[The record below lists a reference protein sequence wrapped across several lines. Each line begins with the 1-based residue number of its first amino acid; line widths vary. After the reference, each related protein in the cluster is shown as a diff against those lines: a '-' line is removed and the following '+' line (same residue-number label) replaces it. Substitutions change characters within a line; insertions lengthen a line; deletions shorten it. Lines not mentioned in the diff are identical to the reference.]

1 MNIRTIRN
9 FCIIAHIDHGKSTL
23 ADRFLEMTKSISERD
38 MKDQALDSMDLER
51 ERGITIKASAVHML
65 AMVKGTEL
73 SLNLIDTPGH
83 VDFNYEVSR
92 ALAACEGALLLVD
105 ASQGVE
111 AQTMANFYLALEA
124 NLTIIPVINK
134 IDMPAARPE
143 EVITEME
150 SLLGVTR
157 DEVLQVSARTGVGV
171 EALMEAI
178 AERVPP
184 PKGDPG
190 APLRALVFDSHY
202 DEFRG
207 VIVYVRIVDG
217 VLKPGEHIKM
227 MGAQRTYEV
236 DEIGVFSP
244 GMTPVKEL
252 KAGQV
257 GYFIASIRSIHD
269 VRTGDTVTHRK
280 IDVEPLPG
288 YVEPKPMVFCGLYP
302 TESDEFEDLRRAL
315 ARLHLNDSSFTYVP
329 ENSGALGFGFRCGFL
344 GMLHMDIVKERL
356 EREAGLDLVQTA
368 PNVTYQAKLRS
379 GETIEVNTPSELP
392 DSGKLEELLEPV
404 VELSIIV
411 PAESVGTVM
420 QLATDRRGQWRRTEY
435 LGPTRILLTY
445 DIPLAEIIFDFYD
458 ILKSATRGYGTMDY
472 TLRGFQAADLVRV
485 RILVSGIEVDS
496 LSSIVHRSQAEN
508 VGRKILVRLRKEIP
522 RHLFEV
528 PLQAA
533 IGGKVIARESISAM
547 RKNVT
552 AKCYG
557 GDITRKRKLI
567 EKQKEGKKRMKMV
580 GRVEIPKQAFLSVL
594 GEGQDVRKSDR
605 GR

>member
-1 MNIRTIRN
+1 
-9 FCIIAHIDHGKSTL
+9 
-23 ADRFLEMTKSISERD
+23 
-38 MKDQALDSMDLER
+38 
-51 ERGITIKASAVHML
+51 
-65 AMVKGTEL
+65 
-73 SLNLIDTPGH
+73 
-83 VDFNYEVSR
+83 
-92 ALAACEGALLLVD
+92 
-105 ASQGVE
+105 
-111 AQTMANFYLALEA
+111 
-124 NLTIIPVINK
+124 
-134 IDMPAARPE
+134 
-143 EVITEME
+143 
-150 SLLGVTR
+150 
-157 DEVLQVSARTGVGV
+157 
-171 EALMEAI
+171 
-178 AERVPP
+178 
-184 PKGDPG
+184 
-190 APLRALVFDSHY
+190 
-202 DEFRG
+202 
-207 VIVYVRIVDG
+207 
-217 VLKPGEHIKM
+217 
-227 MGAQRTYEV
+227 
-236 DEIGVFSP
+236 
-244 GMTPVKEL
+244 
-252 KAGQV
+252 
-257 GYFIASIRSIHD
+257 
-269 VRTGDTVTHRK
+269 
-280 IDVEPLPG
+280 
-288 YVEPKPMVFCGLYP
+288 MVFCGLYP